1 MLPLP
6 DVQLY
11 LRPGIVEFGWGHP
24 DAALLPVEAIGRA
37 AAHALASAGQSALA
51 YGAEQGPGR
60 LIEQLRQF
68 LAAREDNLPDPAQL
82 MITGGVSQALDLLCT
97 LLTKPGDIVL
107 VEAPTYHLSLRI
119 MRDHNLDLIPV
130 PTDAQGMRV
139 DALEGLLELL
149 QAHGRQPRL
158 LYTVPTFSNPSGATM
173 PAERR
178 AALSAIARRAGFYVI
193 EDDVYRELWYDTPP
207 PAPLFAM
214 GPPGPVIRLGSF
226 SKILAPGLRLG
237 WMQAPPEIVRRCIG
251 GGLLDSGGGVNHFT
265 AHVVAALF
273 ELGLIEAHLEQLRR
287 AYQQR
292 RNSLL
297 EALARNLPSGS
308 TWMPPLGGYFIWLR
322 LPEGLNSSELLP
334 QAEAAGVAYLP
345 GTRFFTGDE
354 GHNYLRLSFSL
365 LPLSDLAEGARRLGA
380 FLRQM

>member
-6 DVQLY
+6 DGQLY
-11 LRPGIVEFGWGHP
+11 LRPEIIEFGWGHP
-24 DAALLPVEAIGRA
+24 DAALLPVEAIGA
-37 AAHALASAGQSALA
+37 AATHALADAGQAALA

-60 LIEQLRQF
+60 LIEQLRRF
-68 LAAREDNLPDPAQL
+68 LAAREANPPDPAQL

-119 MRDHNLDLIPV
+119 MRDHGLDLIPV
-130 PTDAQGMRV
+130 PTDAQGLRV

-158 LYTVPTFSNPSGATM
+158 LYSVSTFSNPSGATL

-237 WMQAPPEIVRRCIG
+237 WMQAPAEIVRRCVG

-273 ELGLIEAHLEQLRR
+273 ELGLIEPHLEHLRQ

-297 EALARNLPSGS
+297 AALARNLPAGC

-322 LPEGLNSSELLP
+322 LPEGFNSAALLP

-345 GTRFFTGDE
+345 GDRFFTGDE
-354 GHNYLRLSFSL
+354 GHTYLRLSFSL
-365 LPLSDLAEGARRLGA
+365 LPIAELAEGARRLGA
-380 FLRQM
+380 ILRQA